1 MKALVTGAAGFLGSH
16 LCDELLE
23 KNYKVVGID
32 NFFRG
37 KKENL
42 PTHPNFKFYEVDLV
56 NDDANNIVSNEKPDV
71 LFHYAAINGTE
82 YFYDIP
88 TKVFNDNIEIT
99 KNILN
104 AIKNSTIKKVIYT
117 STSEVYGDNPP
128 LPTAESHM
136 IQLNIFTDRDS
147 YASSKA
153 IGEFYVKYYCKEH
166 NMDYLILRPFNTY
179 GPRMDNTK
187 YGQVVPEFFRKLKD
201 KEFTIIGN
209 GTQTRSFC
217 HVDDHKRLSVMLSE
231 NISNDVVNI
240 GNDEQVTILELAEKI
255 HDINGIKFNPKF
267 LPPRDYDT
275 QKRQPDISK
284 IKACFFDYNF
294 VNLNQGLKKLNRR
307 YNG

>member
-23 KNYKVVGID
+23 RGYKVVGID

-42 PTHPNFKFYEVDLV
+42 PVHPNFKFYEVDLV
-56 NDDANNIVSNEKPDV
+56 NDYAGDIIFDEKPDV

-104 AIKNSTIKKVIYT
+104 GIKDSSIKKVIYT

-128 LPTAESHM
+128 LPTPESHM
-136 IQLNIFTDRDS
+136 IQLNVFSDRDS

-153 IGEFYVKYYCKEH
+153 IGEFYVKYYCQEYGI
-166 NMDYLILRPFNTY
+166 NYLILRPFNTY

-187 YGQVVPEFFRKLKD
+187 YGQVVPEFFRKLD
-201 KEFTIIGN
+201 DEQFTIIGD
-209 GTQTRSFC
+209 GTPTRSFC
-217 HVDDHKRLSVMLSE
+217 HVDDHKRLAVMLSE
-231 NISNDVVNI
+231 EVSDNVVNI
-240 GNDEQVTILELAEKI
+240 GNDEEITILDLAKKVHKVGGKE
-255 HDINGIKFNPKF
+255 FNPSF

-275 QKRQPDISK
+275 KRRQPDISK
-284 IKACFFDYNF
+284 IKELFEDYKF
-294 VNLNQGLKKLNRR
+294 ISIDEGLKKL
-307 YNG
+307 